1 MIRFSVIAT
10 IAVCGVSSVHAQSAE
25 EILSATGIQGG
36 LVVHVD
42 CGDGKLTAALHA
54 GDSYLVHGLDTDAE
68 QAAAAH
74 EHIRSLDQV
83 SFDRPDPGTQRLHLA
98 AFIGSGSGSME

>member
-42 CGDGKLTAALHA
+42 CGDGKLTAEQSVTTFCTFSYEFSFF
-54 GDSYLVHGLDTDAE
+54 GFDSW
-68 QAAAAH
+68 AAVVII
-74 EHIRSLDQV
+74 E
-83 SFDRPDPGTQRLHLA
+83 
-98 AFIGSGSGSME
+98 